1 MAGRNGKSDMPHFS
15 IEYSA
20 NLDDDIDM
28 TAFCDCL
35 RRVGIETDVF
45 PLAGIR
51 VRAMRCEAYAI
62 ADGDPRHGFI
72 DISVRLG
79 RGRDLEVRKKATEQ
93 IFAAAKTFL
102 QPVLAKRPIGL
113 SLEMREIDP
122 DLSPKLNTI
131 RDHLGPGS

>member
-1 MAGRNGKSDMPHFS
+1 MPHFS

-20 NLDDDIDM
+20 NLDDDLDM

-35 RRVGIETDVF
+35 RRAGIETGVF

-51 VRAMRCEAYAI
+51 VRALRCDSYSI
-62 ADGDPRHGFI
+62 ADGDPHHGFI

-79 RGRDLEVRKKATEQ
+79 RGRSDEVKKSATEH
-93 IFAAAKTFL
+93 IFAAARGFL
-102 QPVLAKRPIGL
+102 APVLEKRPIGL

-122 DLSPKLNTI
+122 DLSPKHNTI